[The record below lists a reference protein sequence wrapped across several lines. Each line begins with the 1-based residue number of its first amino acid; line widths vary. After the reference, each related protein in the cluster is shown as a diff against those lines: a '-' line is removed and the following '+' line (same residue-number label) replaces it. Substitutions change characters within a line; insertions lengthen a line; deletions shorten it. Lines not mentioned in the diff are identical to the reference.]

1 MQLLGSPQGSHDA
14 PAHLLSIPH
23 RVQHAS
29 PAAGA
34 EPCPPCLLFCCHL
47 LPASLGCVD
56 AEQTTGAAVEPPT
69 HPSHTPPVPLRYKQF
84 ADGGEQLLPPESRET
99 QKLRQNSS
107 PPTEN
112 EKEGG
117 REGKS
122 GEIIRG
128 GDGESATRGQE
139 KVGK

>member
-34 EPCPPCLLFCCHL
+34 EPCPPCH
-47 LPASLGCVD
+47 LPASLGCLD
-56 AEQTTGAAVEPPT
+56 AEQTTGAAAERPT
-69 HPSHTPPVPLRYKQF
+69 HPPHTPPAPPRYKQF
-84 ADGGEQLLPPESRET
+84 ADGGEQLLLPESRAT

-107 PPTEN
+107 PPTET
-112 EKEGG
+112 E

-122 GEIIRG
+122 GEIIR